1 LPYPENKDFNTV
13 MEKVGLCFQKGLP
26 FCIYRKPK
34 EEQIT
39 AVFQADDRL
48 HPVVDFTES
57 GFVFA
62 PFRLEDGAVLLKPDQ
77 IYLCEHTSSV
87 HAKAEEV
94 LVTEAGKQAHLDLV
108 QKGIQ
113 EIAVGRLGK
122 VVLSRKLE
130 KETEKPI
137 TEIFDKLLQSY
148 PNAFC
153 YLFFHPKV
161 GTWCGA
167 TPETLVQIQNKTV
180 RTMSLAATLPFVQGE
195 TPNWGQKELEE
206 QQMVSD
212 YIKERL
218 TSSMETLDVETAK
231 SVRAGNL
238 WHLRSEIKGVLSQE
252 SSVEE
257 IISLLHPTPAVCGI
271 PTQAAKTFIVENED
285 YQRTYYTGF
294 LGELNLNAKAEVSL
308 FVNLRC
314 MELKG
319 RAASIYAG
327 GGITQAS
334 DPEREWI
341 ETQNKSKT
349 MLNIL

>member
-1 LPYPENKDFNTV
+1 MPYLENKDFTTV
-13 MEKVGLCFQKGLP
+13 MEQVDLWFQKGLP
-26 FCIYRKPK
+26 FCIYRKPQ
-34 EEQIT
+34 EDQIK
-39 AVFQADDRL
+39 AVFQTDDRL

-62 PFRLEDGAVLLKPDQ
+62 PFRLENGAVLLKPDEM
-77 IYLCEHTSSV
+77 YLCGHTSSV
-87 HAKAEEV
+87 RPSIEEIS
-94 LVTEAGKQAHLDLV
+94 VTEIGRQAHLDLV

-113 EIAVGRLGK
+113 EIAAGRLGK

-137 TEIFDKLLQSY
+137 TEIFGKLLLSY

-218 TSSMETLDVETAK
+218 TPSMETLDVEAAK

-238 WHLRSEIKGVLSQE
+238 WHLRSEIKGVLSQN
-252 SSVEE
+252 SSVRE

-271 PTQAAKTFIVENED
+271 PTQAAKTFILENED

-294 LGELNLNAKAEVSL
+294 LGELNLNVKAEVSL

-314 MELKG
+314 MELQG
-319 RAASIYAG
+319 NTASIFVG

-341 ETQNKSKT
+341 ETQNKSRT